1 MKPIAILLCAL
12 TLAGCASAPTAPPGT
27 VVTDAKVEQSVQPGV
42 TTKAM
47 LLAQLGATT
56 SIRFASGVEV
66 WRYLIPSGAAG
77 SYGEYVIVLDP
88 RGVVAKT
95 RRAPAVYLWP
105 PKK

>member
-1 MKPIAILLCAL
+1 MKPLAIFLCAL
-12 TLAGCASAPTAPPGT
+12 ALAGCATTPATPPGT
-27 VVTDAKVEQSVQPGV
+27 VVTDARVEQSVQAGV

-66 WRYLIPSGAAG
+66 WRYLVPSGPG
-77 SYGEYVIVLDP
+77 SYGEYVIVIDP

-95 RRAPAVYLWP
+95 RRAPAVYPWP